1 MALNQERLGAI
12 LHLAGQIDLHI
23 TELSEEMESLTIR
36 LENLR
41 AMSAQIFAIQDGT
54 LSDEEVQ
61 ALAKLT
67 DTDSNSA
74 EHILDEIIEGEL
86 HQAPE

>member
-1 MALNQERLGAI
+1 MALNQQRVEAI

-36 LENLR
+36 LEDLR

-54 LSDEEVQ
+54 LSDEDVQ
-61 ALAKLT
+61 ALARLT
-67 DTDSNSA
+67 DTDDSSP
-74 EHILDEIIEGEL
+74 EHILDEIIDGEL

>member
-1 MALNQERLGAI
+1 MALSQERVGAI

-36 LENLR
+36 LEDLR
-41 AMSAQIFAIQDGT
+41 ALSAQLFAIGDGT

-61 ALAKLT
+61 ALSKFSST
-67 DTDSNSA
+67 DDASA
-74 EHILDEIIEGEL
+74 EHIMDEIVEAEII
-86 HQAPE
+86 QSPE

>member
-1 MALNQERLGAI
+1 MALSQQRVEAI
-12 LHLAGQIDLHI
+12 MHLAGQIDLHI

-36 LENLR
+36 LEDLR

-54 LSDEEVQ
+54 LSDEDVQ
-61 ALAKLT
+61 ALVKLT
-67 DTDSNSA
+67 DTDNSSP
-74 EHILDEIIEGEL
+74 EHILDEIIDGEL